1 MLLVNTSFSHMR
13 ALLPGGDE
21 TPTDTAEQKYGL
33 LCPLSLSKVEEI
45 SVDIGVFGSADLTK
59 HKIL

>member
-1 MLLVNTSFSHMR
+1 MR